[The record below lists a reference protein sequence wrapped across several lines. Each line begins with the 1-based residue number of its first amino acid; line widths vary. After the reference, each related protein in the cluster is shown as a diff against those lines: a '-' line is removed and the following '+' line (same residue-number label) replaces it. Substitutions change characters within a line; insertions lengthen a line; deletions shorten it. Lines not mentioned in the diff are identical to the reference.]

1 MSEYKIVENQLN
13 AEDFKALFEDAG
25 WGTLVRKC
33 LKSL

>member
-25 WGTLVRKC
+25 WGTPCEKMIEV
-33 LKSL
+33 